1 MSATA
6 STATTEGTARRAGAR
21 GWVEHRAG
29 FAAPA
34 CEAVGRALG
43 SRRGSSMRLS
53 TRARDARLTGALLLS
68 PVGF

>member
-1 MSATA
+1 
-6 STATTEGTARRAGAR
+6 
-21 GWVEHRAG
+21 
-29 FAAPA
+29 
-34 CEAVGRALG
+34 VGRALG